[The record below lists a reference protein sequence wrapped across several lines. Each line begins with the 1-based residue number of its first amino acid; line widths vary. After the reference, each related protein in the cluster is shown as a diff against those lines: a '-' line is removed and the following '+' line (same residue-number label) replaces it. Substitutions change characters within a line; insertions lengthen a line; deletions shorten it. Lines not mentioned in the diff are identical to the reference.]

1 MPSGAAVYA
10 FVHIFEE
17 KYREKSDGEIIATI
31 FNFCMACGKY
41 SVICGYNNWT
51 VDFNG
56 EKLDTY

>member
-31 FNFCMACGKY
+31 FNFCMDVENIPVYVGT
-41 SVICGYNNWT
+41 II
-51 VDFNG
+51 
-56 EKLDTY
+56 EL